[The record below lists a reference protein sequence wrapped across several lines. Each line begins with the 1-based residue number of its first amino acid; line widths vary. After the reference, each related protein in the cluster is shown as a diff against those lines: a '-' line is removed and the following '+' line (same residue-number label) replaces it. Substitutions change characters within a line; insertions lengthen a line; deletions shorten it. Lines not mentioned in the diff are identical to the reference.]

1 MRIPG
6 NEWLLTAL
14 VPLVTSCSF
23 EPARVKEPDEPYE
36 QLIAVGARVELVLT
50 TCQSDRALVA
60 CLPSP
65 VRELQQLIVEGE
77 GLRLVG
83 IEEREGE
90 VVAEVEAEE
99 VGVGQLRFAYKD
111 TEGRQQTVQRPLR
124 AVEVSSVTLLAD
136 CPLDRAGREPL
147 LIGAGSE
154 LSVRLEPHTRQHYR
168 IVATGQLPLLDF
180 AGFTVLSS
188 EGHETTLRAPERA
201 GEHVWRDLAGVEHVV
216 QVYDASTFP
225 LRLLSSSGPPFSVHV
240 RSDLG
245 ETVVCSA
252 PTSVTRVEL
261 QVTIGSCAVGLGGVQ
276 VEPKLWLPFASDG
289 ALFRVYGQGSCVLA
303 ARLGDGAEARLYV
316 PDLPPPAPS
325 TGSLVDT
332 EPVTFAVTEPLPATK
347 CDSGVTD
354 GKCGLRF
361 FPIPDADC
369 LTDADWKVELYDSAG
384 PITSH
389 DYVGT
394 SLTFSMRLG
403 VTVGPE
409 QLEGQRAPLNVKY
422 HYDER
427 LLGLLASAEDIH
439 VSIGECVAPA
449 GDTRVA
455 QVRADAVGPHQLE
468 FEASNLNDTAEV
480 DFAARGTDRC
490 PIQASHGTTTGSAGE
505 LSVLEGSTVHLA
517 ARCERED
524 GLKLRGD
531 TPLTVTRELAEPIDP
546 RSEQL
551 LGKARITNSGEFYV
565 GAGPASY
572 LVTSKVGAGRQRI
585 VVLSSAKVHSLLA
598 APLAAGA
605 DDPELY
611 CSELSG
617 LDAEGKAVLD
627 GQLVRVT
634 ATLPTDGSF
643 TLDPMTAP
651 RRVCVRRLL
660 SSAPGQTLSLQLGSA
675 RVDLPLP

>member
-23 EPARVKEPDEPYE
+23 QPAREQEPEEPYE
-36 QLIAVGARVELVLT
+36 QLIAVGARVELRLT
-50 TCQSDRALVA
+50 PCQSDGLLVA

-65 VRELQQLIVEGE
+65 FRELEQLSVEGE
-77 GLRLVG
+77 SLRLVG
-83 IEEREGE
+83 MQEREGE
-90 VVAEVEAEE
+90 LVAEVEAET
-99 VGVGQLRFAYKD
+99 VGVGQLRFAYTD
-111 TEGRQQTVQRPLR
+111 TTGRRQTVQRSLR
-124 AVEVSSVTLLAD
+124 AVEVNSVTLQAA

-147 LIGAGSE
+147 LVGAGSE
-154 LSVRLEPHTRQHYR
+154 LSVRVEPRTRAHYR
-168 IVATGQLPLLDF
+168 LVATGQLPLLDF

-188 EGHETTLRAPERA
+188 LGLQTTLRAPERA

-225 LRLLSSSGPPFSVHV
+225 LRLQSASGPPLLARVN
-240 RSDLG
+240 SDLG
-245 ETVVCSA
+245 ETVACTA
-252 PTSVTRVEL
+252 PTTVPRVAL
-261 QVTIGSCAVGLGGVQ
+261 RVASGSCAVGLGGVQ
-276 VEPKLWLPFASDG
+276 AEPALWLPLAGEGPRFN
-289 ALFRVYGQGSCVLA
+289 VYGQAPCVLGA
-303 ARLGDGAEARLYV
+303 QLGDGAETRLFISS
-316 PDLPPPAPS
+316 LPPAKES
-325 TGSLVDT
+325 AGSLVDAQ
-332 EPVTFAVTEPLPATK
+332 PVTFAVTEPLPATK

-354 GKCGLRF
+354 GKCALIV

-384 PITSH
+384 PITSD
-389 DYVGT
+389 DYIGT
-394 SLTFSMRLG
+394 SLTFSVRLG

-409 QLEGQRAPLNVKY
+409 LLAGQRAPLNVKY

-427 LLGLLASAEDIH
+427 LFGLLASAEDVH

-455 QVRADAVGPHQLE
+455 QVRVDAVGPHQLE

-490 PIQASHGTTTGSAGE
+490 PIQASQGTTTGSAGE
-505 LSVLEGSTVHLA
+505 LLVLEGSTIHLS
-517 ARCERED
+517 ARCERDD

-531 TPLTVTRELAEPIDP
+531 TALTVTRELAEPSDP
-546 RSEQL
+546 LVEQQ
-551 LGKARITNSGEFYV
+551 LGKPRITNSGEFYV

-585 VVLSSAKVHSLLA
+585 VVLGSAKVHSFSA
-598 APLAAGA
+598 TPLASEAA
-605 DDPELY
+605 DPELY
-611 CSELSG
+611 CSDLSD
-617 LDAEGKAVLD
+617 LQSEGKAILD
-627 GQLVRVT
+627 GQGVRVT
-634 ATLPTDGSF
+634 ATLPRDGSY
-643 TLDPMTAP
+643 TLDPMTAA